1 MQFAHTRL
9 PLASQV
15 DERPFRFRVSE
26 SSGTETF
33 EFCHF
38 CLLDLCCRC
47 IPGSGAPDGGRKTE
61 DDFFLFSQQQATGER
76 RKMPKPVRKLCTTLY
91 FSFLGFFFHD
101 KHTHPFHQQSN
112 LFIK

>member
-15 DERPFRFRVSE
+15 DERSFRFKVRRKHFNCV
-26 SSGTETF
+26 
-33 EFCHF
+33 F

-47 IPGSGAPDGGRKTE
+47 IPGCGAPDGGRKTE

-76 RKMPKPVRKLCTTLY
+76 RKMPKPVRKSCTTLY
-91 FSFLGFFFHD
+91 FSFFVF
-101 KHTHPFHQQSN
+101 S
-112 LFIK
+112 